1 MKRLKIKSLFA
12 GVMVA
17 AAIAVT
23 PLAGFAQQQQRQS
36 GGPEIVLSKEQQDQ
50 LAQIRA
56 QTLSQIEKVL
66 SPAQMN
72 QFKAKGPMGIENLS
86 QGQKNELEQIFESY
100 IASIQGIL
108 TKEQLQQIEQAQ
120 PSK

>member
-1 MKRLKIKSLFA
+1 MKRLKIKLLFA
-12 GVMVA
+12 GALVA

-36 GGPEIVLSKEQQDQ
+36 GGPEIVLSQDQ
-50 LAQIRA
+50 QKQIAEIRKLTLAQI
-56 QTLSQIEKVL
+56 QKVL

-72 QFKAKGPMGIENLS
+72 QFKDKGPMGIQNLTE
-86 QGQKNELEQIFESY
+86 GQKKQLEGIFQSY
-100 IASIQGIL
+100 IASIQGVL
-108 TKEQLQQIEQAQ
+108 TEEQLQQIEQAQ